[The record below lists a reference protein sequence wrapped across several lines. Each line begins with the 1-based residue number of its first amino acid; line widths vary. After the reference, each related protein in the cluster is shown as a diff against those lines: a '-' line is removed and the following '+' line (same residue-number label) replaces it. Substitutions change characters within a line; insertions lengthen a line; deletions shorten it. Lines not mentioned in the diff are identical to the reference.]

1 MPYPCPYLN
10 PYPYPYPYPLAR
22 TRAAPR
28 EGAHREN
35 LGPAREDEGRDDGAS
50 ERRATMGP
58 VAAAAGG
65 WDVTPRARG
74 TTKDDAIRGARRR
87 RHADE
92 CGFGRRRCSFLHQS
106 TFGKSSNEHRR
117 CRGSGAAT
125 LTPSTAALG
134 RSNRHPDRIVTRP
147 VARRVRSSRSMSAAH
162 AADAPP
168 LPGRLD
174 PARTAVFVC
183 DVQERF
189 RTVIHG
195 FDHCVH
201 VSSMML
207 RAGKILGMPAVVT
220 EQYPERLG
228 ATVDELAPNLDPRAP
243 PVAKKLFSMI
253 TPEVDERLGG
263 MNRDQA
269 VLMGLESH
277 VCVFQT
283 AMDLMARGGRCTCSS
298 TASARRGRR
307 TGRSR

>member
-1 MPYPCPYLN
+1 MWSSSSSSLFVPSVVGN
-10 PYPYPYPYPLAR
+10 WQIVN
-22 TRAAPR
+22 APQQMSR
-28 EGAHREN
+28 
-35 LGPAREDEGRDDGAS
+35 LGC
-50 ERRATMGP
+50 
-58 VAAAAGG
+58 
-65 WDVTPRARG
+65 
-74 TTKDDAIRGARRR
+74 
-87 RHADE
+87 RHA
-92 CGFGRRRCSFLHQS
+92 
-106 TFGKSSNEHRR
+106 
-117 CRGSGAAT
+117 
-125 LTPSTAALG
+125 LTPSIAALG
-134 RSNRHPDRIVTRP
+134 RSNRNPNRIVTRP
-147 VARRVRSSRSMSAAH
+147 VRFGDARMSAARG
-162 AADAPP
+162 ADAPP
-168 LPGRLD
+168 FPGRLD

-283 AMDLMARGGRCTCSS
+283 AMDLMARGWEVHVLVDGVSS
-298 TASARRGRR
+298 QRPTDRAAALRRLEAEGLRLSTSEMALFDLLKTAEAENFKAVSAIVREKRPEPPLP
-307 TGRSR
+307 SL

>member
-1 MPYPCPYLN
+1 MS
-10 PYPYPYPYPLAR
+10 R
-22 TRAAPR
+22 
-28 EGAHREN
+28 
-35 LGPAREDEGRDDGAS
+35 LGC
-50 ERRATMGP
+50 
-58 VAAAAGG
+58 
-65 WDVTPRARG
+65 
-74 TTKDDAIRGARRR
+74 
-87 RHADE
+87 RHA
-92 CGFGRRRCSFLHQS
+92 
-106 TFGKSSNEHRR
+106 
-117 CRGSGAAT
+117 

-134 RSNRHPDRIVTRP
+134 RSNRNPDRIVTRP
-147 VARRVRSSRSMSAAH
+147 VTRRVRSSRSMSAARV
-162 AADAPP
+162 ADAPP

-283 AMDLMARGGRCTCSS
+283 AMDLMARGWEVHVLVDGVSS
-298 TASARRGRR
+298 QRPTDRAAALRRLEAEGLRLSTSEMALFDLLKTAEAENFKAVSAIVREKRPEPPLP
-307 TGRSR
+307 SL